1 MDFAHPFDKIEEF
14 LQHVSQVTGIWC
26 CYTDTEGRPVLLPA
40 GKALFCTRML
50 QHSGGAARCM
60 ACMQSVCA
68 NAARSKHPFRTMRCH
83 AGVGETAVP
92 VYYRYERVGTILF
105 SAIPIQHP
113 PAHALESARGGL
125 RSLAL
130 TDSMLRSYLHIRQ
143 MSAAETA
150 SCAQMLLNGVCAI
163 YAEADPHAETC
174 GLEQRLENYIRAHYT
189 EKLTLER
196 IAKALSVGKTKL
208 CAVTAMHGSTVMT
221 LVNEIRIEEAKRLL
235 ETTYLRIRDVS
246 EQVGV
251 ADPNYFT
258 KLFRAY
264 TGETPRAYQ
273 KRLTNAPMP
282 TAREGQV

>member
-1 MDFAHPFDKIEEF
+1 MDFAHPLDKIGEF

-26 CYTDTEGRPVLLPA
+26 CYADTDGSPLLLPA

-50 QHSGGAARCM
+50 RHSGGAARCM
-60 ACMQSVCA
+60 ACIQSA
-68 NAARSKHPFRTMRCH
+68 GAARSRHTFRTVRCH

-105 SAIPIQHP
+105 SAIPIQHSP
-113 PAHALESARGGL
+113 EHALESARGDL
-125 RSLAL
+125 RGLAL
-130 TDSMLRSYLHIRQ
+130 TDSMLRSYLRIRQ

-150 SCAQMLLNGVCAI
+150 SCAQMLLNGVSAI

-273 KRLTNAPMP
+273 KRLINTTMQPAV
-282 TAREGQV
+282 AVERRR